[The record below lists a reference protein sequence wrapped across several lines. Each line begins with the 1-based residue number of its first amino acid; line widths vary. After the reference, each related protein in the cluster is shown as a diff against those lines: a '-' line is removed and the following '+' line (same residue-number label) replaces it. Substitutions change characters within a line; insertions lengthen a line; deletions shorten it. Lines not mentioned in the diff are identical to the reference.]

1 MRYLILSDIHGSLT
15 ALNAV
20 LPYFEQFKCD
30 YILLLGDIL
39 YHGPRNPLPEGYA
52 PKEVARRLNE
62 YADKIIAVRGNC
74 DCEVDQML
82 LRFPCQADYVPV
94 FDNGIMLFLSHG
106 HVYAPHNMPSLYGA
120 SLFLYG
126 HTHLWELN
134 CNNEGMWFCNP
145 GSISLPKE
153 NRPAS
158 FAVYDNGTIAI
169 YTLSGE
175 LLAQSDV
182 KVATYPRLLQQAI
195 ALATEAHAG
204 QVDRAGMPYITHPL
218 RVMEACN
225 TTEEKIAAVLH
236 DVVEDTSVTLDDL
249 ATQFPPE
256 IVEAIRCLTHLPED
270 TYEEYIEHVAT
281 NPIAVQ
287 VKLRDLTDNMDVRRL
302 EAIGEADT
310 ERLRKYLKAYK
321 RLSRLQDMRS
331 TQ

>member
-20 LPYFEQFKCD
+20 LPYFEQFKCN

-52 PKEVARRLNE
+52 PKEVAERLNE
-62 YADKIIAVRGNC
+62 YADKIVAVRGNC

-82 LRFPCQADYVPV
+82 LHFPCQADYVPV
-94 FDNGIMLFLSHG
+94 FDNGVMLLLSHG
-106 HVYAPHNMPSLYGA
+106 HVYAPHNMPSLCGA

-126 HTHLWELN
+126 HTHLWKLSR
-134 CNNEGMWFCNP
+134 NEEGVWLCNP

-158 FAVYDNGTIAI
+158 FAVYDNGIITI

-175 LLAQSDV
+175 VLAQSTV
-182 KVATYPRLLQQAI
+182 KAGAYPPLLQRAI
-195 ALATEAHAG
+195 ELATAAHAG
-204 QVDRAGMPYITHPL
+204 QTDRAGVPYITHPL

-225 TTEEKIAAVLH
+225 TIEEKIAAVLH
-236 DVVEDTSVTLDDL
+236 DVVEDTAVTLDDL
-249 ATQFPPE
+249 AKQFPPE
-256 IVEAIRCLTHLPED
+256 IVEAVRCLTHLPED
-270 TYEEYIEHVAT
+270 TYEEYVEQIAT
-281 NPIAVQ
+281 NPISVQ

-302 EAIGEADT
+302 TAIGEPDV
-310 ERLRKYLKAYK
+310 ERLRRYLKAYK
-321 RLSRLQDMRS
+321 RLSGLPS
-331 TQ
+331 K

>member
-20 LPYFEQFKCD
+20 LPYFEQFKCN

-52 PKEVARRLNE
+52 PKEVAERLNE
-62 YADKIIAVRGNC
+62 YADKIVAVRGNC

-82 LRFPCQADYVPV
+82 LHFPCQTDYVPV
-94 FDNGIMLFLSHG
+94 FDNGVMLLLSHG
-106 HVYAPHNMPSLYGA
+106 HVYAPHNMPSLCDT

-126 HTHLWELN
+126 HTHLWELTR
-134 CNNEGMWFCNP
+134 NEKSVLLCNP

-158 FAVYDNGTIAI
+158 FVMYDNGIITV

-175 LLAQSDV
+175 VLAQSNV
-182 KVATYPRLLQQAI
+182 KTGAYPPLLQRAI
-195 ALATEAHAG
+195 ELATAAHAG
-204 QVDRAGMPYITHPL
+204 QTDRAGVPYITHPL

-249 ATQFPPE
+249 AKQFPPE
-256 IVEAIRCLTHLPED
+256 IVEAVRCLTHLPED
-270 TYEEYIEHVAT
+270 TYEEYIEQIAT
-281 NPIAVQ
+281 NPISVQ

-302 EAIGEADT
+302 TAIGEHDV
-310 ERLRKYLKAYK
+310 ERLRRYLKAYK
-321 RLSRLQDMRS
+321 RLSGLS
-331 TQ
+331 CK